1 MTKQTFYGD
10 ALPKLE
16 AAERQLV
23 SLCTQC
29 PLSHELDGESPSV
42 LSCISRIKSPDSMIA
57 KLRGRGLAADCQAA
71 LTAVHDAVG
80 VRVICA
86 FADDVYRVAGWLAA
100 QPDLR
105 CIQVKDYIACP
116 KPNGYRSY
124 HMIVELAGGPGQGIT
139 AEIQLRTIAIDFWA
153 TLEHQMKYKRTIPHE
168 ALIRAELKRCADE
181 IASVDLSMQT
191 IRELLTQS
199 F

>member
-1 MTKQTFYGD
+1 MTKQTFYGA
-10 ALPKLE
+10 ALPRLE
-16 AAERQLV
+16 AAERQLTA
-23 SLCTQC
+23 LCTQC
-29 PLSHELDGESPSV
+29 PLSHELEGDSPAV
-42 LSCISRIKSPDSMIA
+42 LSCVSRIKSPDSMAA
-57 KLRGRGLAADCQAA
+57 KLRGRGLPVNCRTA
-71 LTAVHDAVG
+71 LTQVHDAVG

-86 FADDVYRVAGWLAA
+86 FADDVYRVADWLAA
-100 QPDLR
+100 RPDLR
-105 CIQVKDYIACP
+105 CIRRKDYIACP

-124 HMIVELAGGPGQGIT
+124 HMIVELTDGPGRGVT

-191 IRELLTQS
+191 IRELLTQT

>member
-1 MTKQTFYGD
+1 
-10 ALPKLE
+10 
-16 AAERQLV
+16 
-23 SLCTQC
+23 
-29 PLSHELDGESPSV
+29 
-42 LSCISRIKSPDSMIA
+42 
-57 KLRGRGLAADCQAA
+57 
-71 LTAVHDAVG
+71 
-80 VRVICA
+80 
-86 FADDVYRVAGWLAA
+86 
-100 QPDLR
+100 
-105 CIQVKDYIACP
+105 
-116 KPNGYRSY
+116 
-124 HMIVELAGGPGQGIT
+124 MIVELAGGPGQGIT